1 MIDLKDVNKIFNQD
15 QENEFSAIKNLSLF
29 IKEKKITVLRGPSGS
44 GKTTLLSLIGCM
56 ARPTSGRIF
65 LREREITSL
74 PERFLSEIRR
84 STFGFVF
91 QNFNLI
97 NGITVLE
104 NIMIPAYP
112 TGEKAGS
119 LKKKA
124 ISILDSLRIST
135 KAQQR
140 VERLSGGEQQRTAI
154 ARALINDPSVII
166 ADEPTAH
173 LDTELAQ
180 EFMEIMS
187 LFQKEGKTIIISSH
201 DPLVFEAKIVNRI
214 ISLRDGRV
222 IQENRTGHA

>member
-1 MIDLKDVNKIFNQD
+1 
-15 QENEFSAIKNLSLF
+15 
-29 IKEKKITVLRGPSGS
+29 
-44 GKTTLLSLIGCM
+44 M